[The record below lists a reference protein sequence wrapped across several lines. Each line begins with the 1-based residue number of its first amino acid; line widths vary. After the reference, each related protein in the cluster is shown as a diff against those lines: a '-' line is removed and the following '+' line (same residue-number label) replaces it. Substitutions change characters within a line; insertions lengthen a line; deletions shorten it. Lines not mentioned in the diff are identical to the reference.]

1 MDAAQCPYVSRGG
14 LKLAAALEAFGV
26 APTGMVCAD
35 LGASVGGFTDCLFQH
50 GARHVYAI
58 DTAYGQFAWKL
69 RQDAR
74 VTLLERTNVLHFEP
88 TTLERFDGCD
98 LVVVDLGWTPQ
109 RLAVAAALRWLTGT
123 TRRREGRIIT
133 LIKPHYETQQTAIG
147 GARRGVLDDTQ
158 AQQVCDDVL
167 AQMPELGICVA
178 GVIES
183 PIRGGGKRG
192 RAGNREWLALL
203 ELGSGA

>member
-1 MDAAQCPYVSRGG
+1 MDAAECPYVSRGG
-14 LKLAAALEAFGV
+14 LKLAAALAAFGV
-26 APTGMVCAD
+26 DPAGLMCAD
-35 LGASVGGFTDCLFQH
+35 LGASVGGFTDCLLRH
-50 GARHVYAI
+50 GARHVHAV

-88 TTLERFDGCD
+88 TEIAGFDGCK

-109 RLAVAAALRWLTGT
+109 RLAVATALRWLTGPAQ
-123 TRRREGRIIT
+123 RRAGRIIT
-133 LIKPHYETQQTAIG
+133 LVKPHYEAQPAAVG
-147 GARRGVLDDTQ
+147 SARRGVLDDAA

-167 AQMPELGICVA
+167 ARLPAMGVRVA

-183 PIRGGGKRG
+183 PIRGGGRRG
-192 RAGNREWLALL
+192 RTGNREWLALL
-203 ELGSGA
+203 EATD